1 MTLQTSQQLQ
11 YRNQHGAVLF
21 VALVFL
27 VLLTLLALTAMNA
40 SVLQERMTGG
50 MRNSQ
55 LSLMGAETGAR
66 GVEWSIW
73 NLATTTNKLNCG
85 YAGGT
90 NTCYGPIT
98 TADKSGATVLQM
110 NPNVTTF
117 RNANAWAD
125 VIAVPGTGKLSDKL
139 TGLTGTQQVASLSDE
154 PRYVIEQLGAVL
166 PPGVNSA
173 GEGGA
178 IYGTNSKGAG
188 TLTLYAY
195 RVTARSPGGS
205 DASTRAVETYFVA
218 LPPTN

>member
-1 MTLQTSQQLQ
+1 MTLQNPKPIH
-11 YRNQHGAVLF
+11 YRNQRGAVLF

-73 NLATTTNKLNCG
+73 NLATTSNKLNCG

-90 NTCYGPIT
+90 NTCYGPT
-98 TADKSGATVLQM
+98 TVAGPGSTTVLQM
-110 NPNVTTF
+110 NPNVTAF
-117 RNANAWAD
+117 RNVNAWSDAA
-125 VIAVPGTGKLSDKL
+125 AVAGTAKLTNKL
-139 TGLTGTQQVASLSDE
+139 TGLTGTQQVAALSDE
-154 PRYVIEQLGAVL
+154 PRYMIEQLGAVL

-178 IYGTNSKGAG
+178 IYGTNGRSAG
-188 TLTLYAY
+188 NLTLYAY
-195 RVTARSPGGS
+195 RITARSPGGS